1 MSDLTDLRD
10 RMRQFTAERDW
21 ERFHDPKSLVLALT
35 GEVGEL
41 AEVFQWLPA
50 DQATALAGKEP
61 IATQARDELADVLLY
76 LVRLADV
83 LGVDLHDAAL
93 NKMTKNAEKHP
104 RVDASHEL
112 PTSE

>member
-10 RMRQFTAERDW
+10 RMRRFTAERAW
-21 ERFHDPKSLVLALT
+21 EQFHDPKSLLLALI

-50 DQATALAGKEP
+50 EDAVGLTREEPLATR
-61 IATQARDELADVLLY
+61 ARDEMADVLLY

-83 LGVDLHDAAL
+83 LGVDLHSAAVD
-93 NKMTKNAEKHP
+93 KMAKNAEKHRQP
-104 RVDASHEL
+104 FPSTE
-112 PTSE
+112 S

>member
-1 MSDLTDLRD
+1 MSDLVDLRE
-10 RMRQFTAERDW
+10 RMRTFTKDRDW

-50 DQATALAGKEP
+50 DEAAAIAQQEP
-61 IATQARDELADVLLY
+61 VASRASDEMADVLLY

-83 LGVDLHDAAL
+83 LGVDLHAAAVK
-93 NKMTKNAEKHP
+93 KMAKNGEKH
-104 RVDASHEL
+104 RIM
-112 PTSE
+112 